1 MTQQETIVLAY
12 DGSEEARPAISVAA
26 RTAARRDRAIRARCL
41 AHRGRRAHALA
52 AMWTAAAAPSTP
64 ARDGDPRK
72 ILSHRTKDT
81 VP

>member
-1 MTQQETIVLAY
+1 MTQQEPIVLAY

-52 AMWTAAAAPSTP
+52 A
-64 ARDGDPRK
+64 
-72 ILSHRTKDT
+72 L
-81 VP
+81 